1 VTQASPVGQSGK
13 QLVPHGVTP
22 AGQLG
27 GEHAVEPAQLAGNV
41 RLPKQSSHVSQG
53 FKQPWTK
60 VHGLQRVG
68 SSRCE
73 WSHEGAPSSSVEPSH
88 TAVFVPGTAQ
98 QPKQSQPFGV
108 SGPQALVHAV
118 D

>member
-1 VTQASPVGQSGK
+1 MSAVLFFPEFVGTRRGDGAQPGTATQHPVTHASPVGQSGR
-13 QLVPHGVTP
+13 QLAPQGVTP

-27 GEHAVEPAQLAGNV
+27 GEHAVEPAQLAGKV

-53 FKQPWTK
+53 FEQPWTN

-73 WSHEGAPSSSVEPSH
+73 
-88 TAVFVPGTAQ
+88 
-98 QPKQSQPFGV
+98 
-108 SGPQALVHAV
+108 
-118 D
+118 